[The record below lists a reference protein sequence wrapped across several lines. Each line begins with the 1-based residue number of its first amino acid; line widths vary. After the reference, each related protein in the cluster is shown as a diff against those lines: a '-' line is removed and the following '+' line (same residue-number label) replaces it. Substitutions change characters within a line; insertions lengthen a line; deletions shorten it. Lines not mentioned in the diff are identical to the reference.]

1 MSMSTKL
8 NDLVSLMS
16 KEKGYAYT
24 AGYLQSMVME
34 MSYGLRSKKLHE
46 QVESDIERQLRQL
59 QKETV

>member
-1 MSMSTKL
+1 MSMSVKL

-34 MSYGLRSKKLHE
+34 LSYGLRSKKLQE
-46 QVESDIERQLRQL
+46 QVELDIDRQLKQL
-59 QKETV
+59 QQETV